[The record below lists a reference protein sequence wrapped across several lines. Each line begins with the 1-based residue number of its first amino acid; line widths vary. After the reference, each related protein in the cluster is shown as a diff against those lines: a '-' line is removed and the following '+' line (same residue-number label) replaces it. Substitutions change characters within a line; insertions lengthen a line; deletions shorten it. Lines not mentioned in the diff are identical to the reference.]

1 MFGPT
6 TITNSIL
13 DIGTRTNDQKQQFHT
28 STSTTEALL
37 TVGPPNSFD
46 VPRVANV
53 SYIMNYNYIIIHY
66 NSL

>member
-6 TITNSIL
+6 TITHSIL

-53 SYIMNYNYIIIHY
+53 SYINIMNYN
-66 NSL
+66 

>member
-28 STSTTEALL
+28 STSSTTEALL

-53 SYIMNYNYIIIHY
+53 SYIIIMNYNYKY
-66 NSL
+66 